1 MKITKCM
8 GRYIDFVAFDRG
20 IREDSFAEDS
30 FLNRDLITSSASC
43 YPCGSRMTITKCMS
57 RYIDFVAFD
66 RRIGEESFAGDRFLL
81 GLFHRQSNSEMW
93 RGR

>member
-20 IREDSFAEDS
+20 IREDSFAKDS
-30 FLNRDLITSSASC
+30 FLNGVITSSASC

-57 RYIDFVAFD
+57 RYIDFVVFY
-66 RRIGEESFAGDRFLL
+66 RRIGEESFAGDRFLI
-81 GLFHRQSNSEMW
+81 GLLHRQSNSAM
-93 RGR
+93 